1 MHTNI
6 CKVFCAK
13 KNMHTYAKEA
23 LQPTVVL
30 AAPAQADS
38 IYYGSIAI
46 SESTGTTG
54 RSWNYDSA
62 SHAESSA
69 VDACDE
75 SDCYA
80 FVTVASGWCA
90 AVALASDGTWSWAR
104 AGNRAEATANAIGA
118 SSGPNPIV
126 QSSVCQD

>member
-1 MHTNI
+1 MVPPI
-6 CKVFCAK
+6 AI
-13 KNMHTYAKEA
+13 A
-23 LQPTVVL
+23 LAVAAPTIVL

-62 SHAESSA
+62 YDAESAA
-69 VDACDE
+69 VDSCDV

-80 FVTVASGWCA
+80 YVTVESGWCA

-104 AGNRAEATANAIGA
+104 AGNRAEATANAVGV